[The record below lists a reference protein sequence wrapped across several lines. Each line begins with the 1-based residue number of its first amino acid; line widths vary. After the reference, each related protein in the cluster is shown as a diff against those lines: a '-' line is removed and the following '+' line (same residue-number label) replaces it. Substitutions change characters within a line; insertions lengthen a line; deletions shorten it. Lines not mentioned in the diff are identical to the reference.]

1 MYFLKK
7 RPLKKPRLKIPNTHY
22 KFNKIYY
29 TRLNRLP
36 DEILRNIYQFIFPIR
51 DIKQVKSLWCN
62 SCGEHIPDYE
72 TCIKQN
78 NNYYSY
84 IQISSYEKSTH
95 IKLHCI
101 QCFISEIYPEW
112 ESSTNLLN
120 QNNSLRHITIL

>member
-62 SCGEHIPDYE
+62 SCGAAGFHDASERHVS
-72 TCIKQN
+72 C
-78 NNYYSY
+78 S
-84 IQISSYEKSTH
+84 
-95 IKLHCI
+95 LHRRATRD
-101 QCFISEIYPEW
+101 QRSAARQSP
-112 ESSTNLLN
+112 
-120 QNNSLRHITIL
+120 